1 MISTNSQSIPFYTV
15 GTRKTIKSSQK
26 QSKAVKSNQKQS
38 KAVKSSQKQSSTNS
52 CTSYQMDLP
61 QPNAAVQHASSFQQ
75 HGRVMPPMQIEVVIG
90 HFRQPHTVGFVAVV
104 AGVVGVVVVV
114 VQWHGS
120 SAGDQGTA
128 FQHSKHAV
136 VGGLQG
142 VLLRDRF
149 AQQCRGTGTTGGV
162 HVQHRVHFQPLF
174 PVFFHGVGFQFEGG
188 VAAGTTFGAGFVG
201 QVARRAHP
209 VRGFAFVSVPFH
221 LCLVLFL
228 QTRRLFI
235 DHVGKGR
242 VCGGEDNTTQKS
254 MDRRSFKE

>member
-1 MISTNSQSIPFYTV
+1 
-15 GTRKTIKSSQK
+15 
-26 QSKAVKSNQKQS
+26 
-38 KAVKSSQKQSSTNS
+38 
-52 CTSYQMDLP
+52 MDLP
-61 QPNAAVQHASSFQQ
+61 QPNAAVQHTSSFQQ

-120 SAGDQGTA
+120 SAGDQGAA

-149 AQQCRGTGTTGGV
+149 AQQCRGTGTTGSV

-242 VCGGEDNTTQKS
+242 ICGGKDKTTQHGS
-254 MDRRSFKE
+254 S